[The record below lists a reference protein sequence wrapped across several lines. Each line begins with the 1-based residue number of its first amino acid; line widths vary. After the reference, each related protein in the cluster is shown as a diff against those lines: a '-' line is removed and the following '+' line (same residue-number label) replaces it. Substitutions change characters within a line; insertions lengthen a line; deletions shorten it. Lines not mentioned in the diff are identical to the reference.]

1 MSNQNGNGGCFIVL
15 LIVLFSEALL
25 PIVCAPLLLP
35 FLIADADAKTQR
47 LVLTVLAVFV
57 IAAIWFWLK
66 SRSRRKKG
74 DRR

>member
-1 MSNQNGNGGCFIVL
+1 MSKQDNRCGCLIVL

-35 FLIADADAKTQR
+35 LMIVDADPETR
-47 LVLTVLAVFV
+47 RSILIWMSVLVIGVL
-57 IAAIWFWLK
+57 WFWLK

-74 DRR
+74 DHK